1 MMTSISAPL
10 SPCVRA
16 RPSGPSRSSGMWISA
31 SHRLSSTGAALKLAR
46 APNCTSSRSR
56 TFARPMP
63 MPPTALPGAMVLSTR
78 SIRRS
83 SLAYAST
90 RMVTGPS
97 WPASPCTTAFST
109 SGCRIRLGTQARA
122 RSSCSGTRIG
132 EPVGEALLLQLQVQR
147 HELQLVLEA
156 RELRSPAVS
165 SRRSRSPS
173 CTTMDCA
180 AGGSQVI
187 WPRMVCSR
195 LKSVCGES
203 CMRSAARCAWVSA
216 RSRARGAQLRIA
228 QALVEGEA
236 HDERQPEGIGH
247 QEVVALAIQVGTSG
261 PAKNSDQP
269 LHSFCME

>member
-10 SPCVRA
+10 RRCRRA
-16 RPSGPSRSSGMWISA
+16 RPPGPSRSSGMWISA
-31 SHRLSSTGAALKLAR
+31 SHRLSLAGCGAEAGAR
-46 APNCTSSRSR
+46 RRTAPASRSR

-78 SIRRS
+78 STRRS

-122 RSSCSGTRIG
+122 RSSCSGTRM
-132 EPVGEALLLQLQVQR
+132 VSRSAKRFCCSSRYSVTNCSSSLR
-147 HELQLVLEA
+147 
-156 RELRSPAVS
+156 RENSRSPAVS

-180 AGGSQVI
+180 AGGSQAI

-216 RSRARGAQLRIA
+216 RSSAA
-228 QALVEGEA
+228 
-236 HDERQPEGIGH
+236 ERSCE
-247 QEVVALAIQVGTSG
+247 SRRR
-261 PAKNSDQP
+261 
-269 LHSFCME
+269 